1 MDVDDGMGVIVAAYL
16 SPVAHGR
23 SVILGILG
31 RPKSFVKEGEDAQWM
46 DEWMNPQIPIPMDE
60 IPFDVA
66 SLLHHRRAAGTQ
78 FLNFPRV
85 RTHSWRVGARQLQ
98 KCPNIHMLFRMLS
111 CRGRSKLS

>member
-1 MDVDDGMGVIVAAYL
+1 M

-23 SVILGILG
+23 SVILRILG

-66 SLLHHRRAAGTQ
+66 LLLHHCAHRAVAIVAPPG
-78 FLNFPRV
+78 LNSSIFRV
-85 RTHSWRVGARQLQ
+85 SGH
-98 KCPNIHMLFRMLS
+98 IHGGCEATPKMP
-111 CRGRSKLS
+111 